1 MKPYENM
8 NDAVRF
14 VLATLEDLEGSDDKD
29 YAELVETLE
38 SLDTSLKT
46 AYDDLM
52 ANNTQ
57 GNDSP
62 TVFNNLIHKGVK
74 ENLFGDAVNK
84 DTVYETDKE
93 LSKEITL
100 TKQELAKADIENKIA
115 QQTISITALQG
126 RIEALEGRVM

>member
-1 MKPYENM
+1 MVHASFSYCREKVIIVTERHEGYMPYENM

-14 VLATLEDLEGSDDKD
+14 VLATLEDLDGSDDKD

-62 TVFNNLIHKGVK
+62 TVFNNFIHKSVM
-74 ENLFGDAVNK
+74 
-84 DTVYETDKE
+84 
-93 LSKEITL
+93 LSI
-100 TKQELAKADIENKIA
+100 KIPYMK
-115 QQTISITALQG
+115 
-126 RIEALEGRVM
+126 RIRS

>member
-62 TVFNNLIHKGVK
+62 TVFNNLIHQGIK
-74 ENLFGDAVNK
+74 ENLFGDPINK

-93 LSKEITL
+93 LSTEITL
-100 TKQELAKADIENKIA
+100 TKQELAKADLENRME
-115 QQTISITALQG
+115 QQTVSITALQS
-126 RIEALEGRVM
+126 RIEALESKLA